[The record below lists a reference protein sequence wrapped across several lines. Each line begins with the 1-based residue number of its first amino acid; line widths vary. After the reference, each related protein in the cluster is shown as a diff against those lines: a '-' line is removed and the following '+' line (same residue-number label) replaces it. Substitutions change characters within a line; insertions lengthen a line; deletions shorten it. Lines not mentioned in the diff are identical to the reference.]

1 MDTFMKIFNR
11 PSPSPTYFMKVG
23 NESFITDCKTH
34 TINIRHVISIE
45 NRDKCLSFKVVGND
59 TIKICEETNKEAYS
73 AILKNLF

>member
-11 PSPSPTYFMKVG
+11 SSLSPAYFMKFG

-34 TINIRHVISIE
+34 TINTRHVISIE